1 MSSSALSPT
10 LTWRG
15 FLYGAR
21 LLLPA
26 LPGLIVFAL
35 AFGTAAAN
43 RGLTFSEA
51 LAMSVFVY
59 AGVAQMLSLEL
70 WRETW
75 TLAGVLTVALVTA
88 SVNARF
94 ILMGASIQPWLRGS
108 PRLPA
113 AFGMFFLVD
122 ASWLL
127 ATRYREDGGRDLGVL
142 FGAGVLSWVAWT
154 AFTVPGYLFGALIP
168 EPRRFGLDLVIP
180 VFFAAL
186 AVPLWRGARVSVP
199 PWAAA
204 AVVALAVQALVP
216 GYLFIVA
223 GALAGAF
230 AGAFAREPS

>member
-15 FLYGAR
+15 FLHGAR
-21 LLLPA
+21 LLLPI
-26 LPGLIVFAL
+26 LPGLIVYAL

-43 RGLTFSEA
+43 RGLSFNEA
-51 LAMSVFVY
+51 VAMSAIVY
-59 AGVAQMLSLEL
+59 AGAAQMLSLEL
-70 WRETW
+70 WREAW
-75 TLAGVLTVALVTA
+75 TLTGLLTVALVTA
-88 SVNARF
+88 TVNARF
-94 ILMGASIQPWLRGS
+94 VLMGASIQPWMKGS

-113 AFGMFFLVD
+113 AFGLFFLVD

-154 AFTVPGYLFGALIP
+154 IFTIPGYLAGTLIP
-168 EPRRFGLDLVIP
+168 EPRRFGLDLVMP
-180 VFFAAL
+180 VFFAAM
-186 AVPLWRGARVSVP
+186 AVPLWRGLRVSVP

-204 AVVALAVQALVP
+204 AVVAVIVQALVP

-223 GALAGAF
+223 GALAGAL
-230 AGAFAREPS
+230 AGAFAREAA